1 MDVILASDAHEVAR
15 EADALVLVTEWPQYL
30 ELNWEALASTMRNP
44 ILLDTRH
51 ALDRARVTRAGFRY
65 LTLAG

>member
-1 MDVILASDAHEVAR
+1 
-15 EADALVLVTEWPQYL
+15 
-30 ELNWEALASTMRNP
+30 MRNP